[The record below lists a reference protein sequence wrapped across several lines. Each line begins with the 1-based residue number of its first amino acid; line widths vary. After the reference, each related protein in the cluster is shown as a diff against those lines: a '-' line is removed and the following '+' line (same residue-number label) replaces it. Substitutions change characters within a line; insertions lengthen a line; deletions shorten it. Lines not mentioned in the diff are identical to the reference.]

1 MKSFLDFSP
10 NPSEAQSAKVES
22 MKRLLLILLLIAGI
36 AACRTHPSESKVTRD
51 ATMAASETV
60 SAQPLPSADQNSVS
74 SSMSKLLADLS
85 PAQVDRATFPV
96 NVENCGRTLTFQ
108 QPPQRVISL
117 WQPPNELLLALG
129 VEKNIIGFAGNYTD
143 LLPNFAEAAQSIPSL
158 GTATHWPSRE
168 VMLTQNPDLVISEGL
183 EGFAFDPAAGYATV
197 AELERNGVQVFS
209 TGSIC
214 TPQQAA
220 DRGMNGV
227 YDDLR
232 YLGQIFGV
240 SERAKVLITRLQQR
254 EAAISQRVAGRERVP
269 TVFYNGGEGPLA
281 VLTSGV
287 WREAIV
293 KAGGK
298 PIFDKTVFQV
308 GVEEFA
314 NSNAAVILV
323 GFYPGQNPD
332 QLITFLKK
340 TFPDLPA
347 VKSDR
352 LYPIPTIETEAGI
365 RIMDGLEK
373 MARAIHP
380 EAFEG
385 Q

>member
-1 MKSFLDFSP
+1 MSLQA
-10 NPSEAQSAKVES
+10 SEAKSAKVEPV
-22 MKRLLLILLLIAGI
+22 KKLLLILLLIAGI
-36 AACRTHPSESKVTRD
+36 TACRTHSSASN
-51 ATMAASETV
+51 ATHDSTVAASETV
-60 SAQPLPSADQNSVS
+60 PDQPPPSTDKPPVS
-74 SSMSKLLADLS
+74 PSMSKLLADLP

-129 VEKNIIGFAGNYTD
+129 VQKNIIGFAGNYTD
-143 LLPNFAEAAQSIPSL
+143 LLPNFAEAAKPIPSL

-197 AELERNGVQVFS
+197 AELEQNGVQVFS
-209 TGSIC
+209 TGSSC

-220 DRGMNGV
+220 DRGIHGV
-227 YDDLR
+227 YDDLLH
-232 YLGQIFGV
+232 LGQIFGV
-240 SERAKVLITRLQQR
+240 SERAKVLIARLQQR

-287 WREAIV
+287 WRDVID

-298 PIFDKTVFQV
+298 SIFGKTVIQV

-347 VKSDR
+347 VKNDR

-373 MARAIHP
+373 IARAIHP